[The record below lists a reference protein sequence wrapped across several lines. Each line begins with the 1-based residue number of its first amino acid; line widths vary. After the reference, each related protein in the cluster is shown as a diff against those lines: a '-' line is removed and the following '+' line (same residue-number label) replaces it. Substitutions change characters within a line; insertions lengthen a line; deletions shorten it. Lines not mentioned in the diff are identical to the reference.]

1 MIPPQKKKEKDSQD
15 DPAPSEEMS
24 SPRFQSNF
32 PQTPVDMIYPQTF
45 AIWNSS

>member
-1 MIPPQKKKEKDSQD
+1 MVVCDGARGLQYEGYENLD
-15 DPAPSEEMS
+15 DWFAA
-24 SPRFQSNF
+24 RFQSNF